1 MRYFDTS
8 FLIPFFVDEPTST
21 RVEQFLKRQEPGQ
34 AAISRWTCI
43 EFSAVIARRVRIGSM
58 KRETAAE
65 IEDAFDLLAAESFT
79 VVTPTPHDFER
90 AKQYLRRYETGLRS
104 GDALHLAIASNQNAQ
119 SIYSLDVGLV
129 RAGQML
135 GLPVKTGIRLS

>member
-8 FLIPFFVDEPTST
+8 FLVPFFVDEPTSG

-65 IEDAFDLLAAESFT
+65 IEDAFDLLAAESFI
-79 VVTPTPHDFER
+79 VVTPTPQDFER

-104 GDALHLAIASNQNAQ
+104 GDALHLAIASNQSAQ
-119 SIYSLDVGLV
+119 SIYSLDAGLV